1 MRLWKMS
8 KKFEFKIISCEDLD
22 LIKPLW
28 KNLKDHH
35 TNISP
40 HFQEKYQ
47 TINFEDRKE
56 ELLKKSSQCNMRVEV
71 ISNCDKDCFVGY
83 CISSISDKG
92 KGEIDSIYVK
102 KEHRKLGL
110 GKEMVKRAMEWM
122 ESQDTDELKI
132 VVAVGNEDLLPFYS
146 SFNFF
151 PRHLI
156 LEKKEKK

>member
-1 MRLWKMS
+1 MS
-8 KKFEFKIISCEDLD
+8 KKLEFKIISGNDLD

-28 KNLKDHH
+28 TNLKNHH
-35 TNISP
+35 SNISS
-40 HFQEKYQ
+40 HFQEKYHAA
-47 TINFEDRKE
+47 NFENRKE
-56 ELLKKSSQCNMRVEV
+56 ELLKKSSPDNMRVEV
-71 ISNCDKDCFVGY
+71 VSDCDKDCFVGY
-83 CISSISDKG
+83 CISSISDEG
-92 KGEIDSIYVK
+92 KGEIDSIYLE
-102 KEHRKLGL
+102 KEYRKLGL

>member
-1 MRLWKMS
+1 MS

>member
-1 MRLWKMS
+1 MS

-56 ELLKKSSQCNMRVEV
+56 ELLKKSSRCNMRVEV
-71 ISNCDKDCFVGY
+71 VSDCDKDCFVGY
-83 CISSISDKG
+83 CISSISD
-92 KGEIDSIYVK
+92 
-102 KEHRKLGL
+102 
-110 GKEMVKRAMEWM
+110 
-122 ESQDTDELKI
+122 
-132 VVAVGNEDLLPFYS
+132 
-146 SFNFF
+146 
-151 PRHLI
+151 
-156 LEKKEKK
+156 